1 MQLQI
6 QQSMRNGKIL
16 MVSIQIM
23 CENRHLTIGGELPVA
38 NATPSGSGTRGHG
51 LSGLFFFS
59 FSFFF
64 RFRMRHT
71 VAKDEIMAVHVRRTV
86 QMASRVNGGRSS
98 LPK

>member
-23 CENRHLTIGGELPVA
+23 CENRHLTIGAELPVA

-64 RFRMRHT
+64 QVSDAPHSCKGRNYGRPRET
-71 VAKDEIMAVHVRRTV
+71 
-86 QMASRVNGGRSS
+86 NGSDG
-98 LPK
+98 LAG